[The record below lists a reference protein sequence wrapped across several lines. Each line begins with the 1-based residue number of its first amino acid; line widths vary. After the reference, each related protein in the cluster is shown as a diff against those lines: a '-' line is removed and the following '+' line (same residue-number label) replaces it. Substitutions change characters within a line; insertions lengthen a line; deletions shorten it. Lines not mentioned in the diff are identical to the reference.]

1 MLSSALMLLAGA
13 ALCWPAG
20 PAARLRALA
29 GSGHAVRFR
38 LPSGRLAAGS
48 AVVACGLGGFWLLG
62 PAGAVVAALFG
73 MTALRRVR
81 ARRLSAARV
90 EATRQVAD
98 ALGGLV
104 TELRAGAHPAVAAES
119 VAADLRPGG
128 SSRSGGSCRSG
139 GEAAAALRAI
149 AAAARLGGDVDVA
162 LTDAAA
168 SGSTALPRV
177 ARAWALA
184 QRHGLPLADVL
195 DAVRRDLD
203 AGVRYAGQLQA
214 RLAGPRASAA
224 VLAGLPAVGLLL
236 GEGMGARPV
245 AVLATTGA
253 GQALLLLGG
262 LLLAAGIAWSGRL
275 TQQAV
280 PS

>member
-1 MLSSALMLLAGA
+1 MLSSALVLLAGA
-13 ALCWPAG
+13 ALCWPSG
-20 PAARLRALA
+20 PADRLRAFA
-29 GSGHAVRFR
+29 GSDHAVRFR
-38 LPSGRLAAGS
+38 LPSGRLAAGA

-62 PAGAVVAALFG
+62 PAGAAVAALFG

-90 EATRQVAD
+90 EATREVAD

-104 TELRAGAHPAVAAES
+104 AELRAGAHPAVAAES
-119 VAADLRPGG
+119 VAADLRPGA
-128 SSRSGGSCRSG
+128 SSRSG
-139 GEAAAALRAI
+139 GEAADALRAI

-203 AGVRYAGQLQA
+203 AGVRFAGQLQA
-214 RLAGPRASAA
+214 KLAGPRASAA

-236 GEGMGARPV
+236 GEGMGAHPV